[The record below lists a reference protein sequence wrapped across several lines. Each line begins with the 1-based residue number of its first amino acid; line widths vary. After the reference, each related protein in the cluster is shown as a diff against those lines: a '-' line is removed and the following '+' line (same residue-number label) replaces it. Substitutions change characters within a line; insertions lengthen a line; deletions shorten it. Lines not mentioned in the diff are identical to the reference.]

1 MVTPYV
7 QVGKDLRIQDYNAV
21 FAQDI
26 LHEKLASRSDIL
38 RLFEKDDRT
47 QVRRAFDKC
56 LDKVMVKGK
65 RILVAPGGIPVYV
78 RYDAEISWLG
88 GTFGVRFLLE
98 GDRLRNEVNE
108 LHDFFNKAPIA
119 LHWLSDDGKV
129 LWANDR
135 ELEVLGYSREEYI
148 GEEIMK
154 FCPDSKEKVLDIF
167 KQLGS
172 GNTIR
177 DVPVRFRTKT
187 GGIKDL
193 LIDSNVNYTHN
204 GNFNH
209 TRCFIRD
216 DTGRKVREARA
227 EESRLAKEKVSRE
240 KECFTAKI
248 FHEIKTPIHIMN
260 MIMETADSDSVNLVA
275 QIKILSRLV
284 DNVSTAMKFD
294 AGFVPPYEPKIVDMK
309 EFFHKFS
316 GNDVRVTVVPEV
328 SKFSEVSSRKFPIDV
343 DKVSTAVDEI
353 TNYCKGVAS
362 DGQAHVTVVFDARNE
377 EHPKYTVDISCTR
390 GISDEANIQKTTQS
404 IQQHFHRYWL
414 DIGTSDL
421 KSDLPGLNLGLNIAF
436 NNVQHV
442 NSDLKVDVKNDRTVF
457 SFDLHQHSQE
467 YFNSPEDGNKTTI
480 VVPDGLG
487 LNDSTSKHILLVED
501 NTISQ
506 KICKRLLQK
515 IGHTCVVAD
524 NGKVAVDMVTAQQC
538 VIYDLILMDIRMPV
552 MDGLEATRKIKEY
565 LRRLKTDIPIIAL
578 TAEEHVDLTKEEFNV
593 GFSHVLKKPSTLA
606 DIDEAVIRF
615 A

>member
-1 MVTPYV
+1 MAPYA
-7 QVGKDLRIQDYNAV
+7 QVGKDLLILEHNAV

-26 LHEKLASRSDIL
+26 MLEKLALGSNIL
-38 RLFEKDDRT
+38 HLFEKDDRK

-65 RILVAPGGIPVYV
+65 RILVASGEIPVYV
-78 RYDAEISWLG
+78 LYDVELSWLG
-88 GTFGVRFLLE
+88 GSFGVRFFLE
-98 GDRLRNEVNE
+98 GDKLRNEVDE

-154 FCPDSKEKVLDIF
+154 FCPDSEENVLQIF

-187 GGIKDL
+187 GVIKDL

-216 DTGRKVREARA
+216 DTGRKVREARV
-227 EESRLAKEKVSRE
+227 EESRVAAEKVSKE
-240 KECFTAKI
+240 KECFTSKI
-248 FHEIKTPIHIMN
+248 IHEIKTPIHIMN
-260 MIMETADSDSVNLVA
+260 MIMETDKDPDLKDLRDQVN
-275 QIKILSRLV
+275 ILSRLV
-284 DNVSTAMKFD
+284 NNVSTAMEFD
-294 AGFVPPYEPKIVDMK
+294 EGFVAPYEPETVDAR
-309 EFFHKFS
+309 EFFGKFTEKA
-316 GNDVRVTVVPEV
+316 VHVTVTMKG
-328 SKFSEVSSRKFPIDV
+328 STKILIDAE
-343 DKVSTAVDEI
+343 KVSTAVSEI
-353 TNYCKGVAS
+353 ANYCKGVAS
-362 DGQAHVTVVFDARNE
+362 DGQVHMRVRGSSKCVDG
-377 EHPKYTVDISCTR
+377 YTVEIWCTGGR
-390 GISDEANIQKTTQS
+390 CDEAT

-414 DIGTSDL
+414 DIGSSDL

-436 NNVQHV
+436 NNVQHI
-442 NSDLKVDVKNDRTVF
+442 NSDLTVDVQGDRTVF
-457 SFDLHQHSQE
+457 SFDLNHHGATCPETQ
-467 YFNSPEDGNKTTI
+467 EDGREVI

-487 LNDSTSKHILLVED
+487 LNDSVSKHILLVED

-506 KICKRLLQK
+506 KMCKRLLEK

-524 NGKVAVDMVTAQQC
+524 NGKVAVDTVSGQQC

-552 MDGLEATRKIKEY
+552 MDGLEATRRIKEY
-565 LRRLKTDIPIIAL
+565 LRRLKTDIPIVAL
-578 TAEEHVDLTKEEFNV
+578 TAEENVDLTKEEFNV
-593 GFSHVLKKPSTLA
+593 GFSHVLKKPSSLG
-606 DIDEAVIRF
+606 DIEEAVIRF